1 MGLPMTVNAKK
12 WPDRLYALDVSR
24 GVAALSVVIWHWQ
37 HFAYQGGALTKG
49 FEQNTLPLFSLLQL
63 FYEMGHAGVQY
74 FFLLSGFVFFWLYKK
89 PIRNRE
95 ILPTTFFLQR
105 FSRLYPLHFVTLLV
119 VALLQLLFI
128 SHEGNFF
135 VYPFNDI
142 NNFIMHLGF
151 ANACSSS
158 SVFSFNAPAWSVSIE
173 VLLYCL
179 FFPIV
184 LRFNCSWFV
193 CILISIVVYI
203 FNIFSPQLLFPA
215 LSIFYYGGFIFHLTN
230 AISEKNITLT
240 YPIALLTCLLWVLV
254 VCHFYLADINE
265 LVQVS
270 DIQPIQFL
278 YSLFSP
284 LFSDYVL
291 FPLTIVSLALIEIN
305 RGHFLKRM
313 SWIGDI
319 TYSSYMLHFPLQLC
333 CALAVSYGILESSF
347 YLSPISLVVFFLI
360 LILLSRVVFKNFERP
375 VQSYIRRKFSH
386 PITQR

>member
-1 MGLPMTVNAKK
+1 MTVNAKK

-49 FEQNTLPLFSLLQL
+49 FEQNTMPLFSLLQL

-142 NNFIMHLGF
+142 NNFILHLGF
-151 ANACSSS
+151 ANAWSSS
-158 SVFSFNAPAWSVSIE
+158 SVMSFNAPAWSVSIE

-184 LRFNCSWFV
+184 LRFNCS
-193 CILISIVVYI
+193 
-203 FNIFSPQLLFPA
+203 
-215 LSIFYYGGFIFHLTN
+215 
-230 AISEKNITLT
+230 
-240 YPIALLTCLLWVLV
+240 
-254 VCHFYLADINE
+254 
-265 LVQVS
+265 
-270 DIQPIQFL
+270 
-278 YSLFSP
+278 
-284 LFSDYVL
+284 
-291 FPLTIVSLALIEIN
+291 
-305 RGHFLKRM
+305 
-313 SWIGDI
+313 
-319 TYSSYMLHFPLQLC
+319 
-333 CALAVSYGILESSF
+333 
-347 YLSPISLVVFFLI
+347 
-360 LILLSRVVFKNFERP
+360 
-375 VQSYIRRKFSH
+375 
-386 PITQR
+386 